1 MSLWTRYDLEQAG
14 IQAEITKI
22 PKRRRG
28 DNKVIDGNEA
38 IGSLLQPGRCALS
51 ICIVQGTMGA
61 PNENKE
67 GEPIDN
73 GYKYFQ
79 EFEPVGRVGYS
90 IWLYELSEEDILTS
104 EAWGGIYRD
113 YLERKPQDRE
123 HQW

>member
-1 MSLWTRYDLEQAG
+1 LAG

-22 PKRRRG
+22 PKRRES
-28 DNKVIDGNEA
+28 DNKVKNVNEA
-38 IGSLLQPGRCALS
+38 IESVLQPGRYALS

-73 GYKYFQ
+73 GYRFFQ

-90 IWLYELSEEDILTS
+90 IWLYELSESDILASKT
-104 EAWGGIYRD
+104 WGGIYRD
-113 YLERKPQDRE
+113 YLERGLQD
-123 HQW
+123 QK